1 MDWYGFVLAAFT
13 VVSITA
19 YVFSMFFGASRTT
32 LNSAPQES
40 LALVALALANNVGTG
55 TSRASEI
62 PVMSPNDV
70 AVAGGAIVHDA
81 MDGEIFF
88 SDNFQQLSEY
98 EEVARIDVPSYLKNK
113 TNKQEVLES
122 YIDELIKHTEKARA
136 TLQAITAQMLFHKNA
151 LQSTQS
157 DIKNTQAA
165 IEASYKNRDSSG
177 IMDNIA
183 DLDEFVLVQQDHKY
197 GQIFGQQIAKEYQNV
212 ITFSE
217 SKIQVLKVNIPAL
230 VQ

>member
-1 MDWYGFVLAAFT
+1 
-13 VVSITA
+13 
-19 YVFSMFFGASRTT
+19 
-32 LNSAPQES
+32 
-40 LALVALALANNVGTG
+40 
-55 TSRASEI
+55 
-62 PVMSPNDV
+62 
-70 AVAGGAIVHDA
+70 
-81 MDGEIFF
+81 
-88 SDNFQQLSEY
+88 
-98 EEVARIDVPSYLKNK
+98 VPSYLKNK
-113 TNKQEVLES
+113 TNKQEALES
-122 YIDELIKHTEKARA
+122 YIDDLVKHTEKARA

-197 GQIFGQQIAKEYQNV
+197 GQIFGQQIAKEYQDV

-217 SKIQVLKVNIPAL
+217 SKIQVLKANIPAL